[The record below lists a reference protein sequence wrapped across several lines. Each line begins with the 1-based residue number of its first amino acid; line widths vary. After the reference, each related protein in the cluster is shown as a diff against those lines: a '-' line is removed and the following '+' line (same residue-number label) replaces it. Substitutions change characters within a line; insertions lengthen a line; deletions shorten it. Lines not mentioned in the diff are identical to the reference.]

1 MDSIPGSGRSPG
13 GGHGEPLQY
22 SCLEDAMGR
31 GVCKATARR
40 VTGLNTTEVAEH
52 ACMKATIN
60 TFFMNIFFNIR
71 MIYSF

>member
-1 MDSIPGSGRSPG
+1 
-13 GGHGEPLQY
+13 
-22 SCLEDAMGR
+22 MGR

-40 VTGLNTTEVAEH
+40 VTELNTTKVAEH